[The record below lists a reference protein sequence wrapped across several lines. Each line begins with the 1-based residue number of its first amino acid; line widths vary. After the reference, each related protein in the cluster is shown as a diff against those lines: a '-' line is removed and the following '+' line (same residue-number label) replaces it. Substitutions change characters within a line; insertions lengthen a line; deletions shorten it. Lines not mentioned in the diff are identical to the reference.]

1 MLQEFRRLPL
11 TSAFDSDVNDF
22 LFEESIIPPLTPTPQ
37 PIVGTQANTQQTGQ
51 TNELTATELA
61 LLSPS
66 EQIIRL
72 RDKNKGTA

>member
-1 MLQEFRRLPL
+1 MLQEFKRLPL
-11 TSAFDSDVNDF
+11 TSSFDSDINDF
-22 LFEESIIPPLTPTPQ
+22 LFEETPLIPLPQTGQ
-37 PIVGTQANTQQTGQ
+37 PIVGTQANAQQTGQ
-51 TNELTATELA
+51 TKELTATELA

>member
-1 MLQEFRRLPL
+1 M
-11 TSAFDSDVNDF
+11 SALVENEITINKSYNTKDCF
-22 LFEESIIPPLTPTPQ
+22 LARAWQGLEMALQ
-37 PIVGTQANTQQTGQ
+37 PIVNTQANAQQTGQ